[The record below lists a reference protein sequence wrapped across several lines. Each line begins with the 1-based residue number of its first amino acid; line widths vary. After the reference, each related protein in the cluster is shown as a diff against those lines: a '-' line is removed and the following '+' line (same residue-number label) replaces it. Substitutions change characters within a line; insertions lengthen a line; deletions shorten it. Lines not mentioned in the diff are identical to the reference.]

1 MEQHT
6 TINIEEREPLSYE
19 PPCIFRV
26 HVELRHANEKVYTSL
41 LVFIGPYH
49 HGQPKLLA
57 MEKHKERYLELLLQ
71 RNNNQSVELYLD
83 CMKKLE
89 NSTRKQICNDLMLL
103 ENQLPLFVIT
113 EFFDMSYSMTMSMTQ
128 NPKQNHPSP
137 TLTELAIHSV
147 ACTLPRE
154 SDIHRIN
161 FENMPLSKS
170 KHFLDLVHNV
180 FLPSSG
186 DDESDDCQNNNSKFV
201 YNQRTCYKM
210 PCVIE
215 LQDSG
220 VKFGAE
226 EDDDELNLSMF
237 DIYFEHGHFK
247 IPKFNVDDWTETF
260 FHNIIAYE
268 QHSSDDEPKYFSN
281 YTYFMDL
288 LINTEEDVD
297 QLRHHD
303 ILDNWLND
311 DKKE

>member
-1 MEQHT
+1 
-6 TINIEEREPLSYE
+6 
-19 PPCIFRV
+19 
-26 HVELRHANEKVYTSL
+26 
-41 LVFIGPYH
+41 
-49 HGQPKLLA
+49 
-57 MEKHKERYLELLLQ
+57 
-71 RNNNQSVELYLD
+71 
-83 CMKKLE
+83 
-89 NSTRKQICNDLMLL
+89 MLL
-103 ENQLPLFVIT
+103 ENQLSLFVIS

-180 FLPSSG
+180 FFPSSG
-186 DDESDDCQNNNSKFV
+186 DDESDARQNNNSKFV

-215 LQDSG
+215 LQDSD
-220 VKFGAE
+220 VKFRAE
-226 EDDDELNLSMF
+226 ENDDELNLSMF
-237 DIYFEHGHFK
+237 NICFEHGHFK

-260 FHNIIAYE
+260 YRNIIAYE
-268 QHSSDDEPKYFSN
+268 QHSSDHEPKYFSD

-288 LINTEEDVD
+288 LINSKEDVD
-297 QLRHHD
+297 QLRAMMFLTTGSVMTKRWHLCS
-303 ILDNWLND
+303 ISWV
-311 DKKE
+311 KKE